1 MKAIVCHNY
10 GPPDVVKLEDIE
22 KPTAADDEV
31 LITVRAASV
40 NPVDRLYRGRPYL
53 VRIKIGL
60 SKPKDTRLG
69 RDVSGVV
76 EAVGTNVTQ
85 FKPGDEVFGTCS
97 GALAEYA
104 CASESAFVMKPDNV
118 TFERAASVA
127 TVGVAAVQCLRYE
140 GQLETGQKVLI
151 FPAARCV
158 RTPVVVI

>member
-1 MKAIVCHNY
+1 MELMKAIVCHNY

-31 LITVRAASV
+31 LIKVRAASV

-85 FKPGDEVFGTCS
+85 FKPGDEEFGTGS

-104 CASESAFVMKPDNV
+104 CASKSAFVMTQDNV
-118 TFERAASVA
+118 TFEQPPSVPTA
-127 TVGVAAVQCLRYE
+127 VLTHFTRLSVTHTV
-140 GQLETGQKVLI
+140 
-151 FPAARCV
+151 
-158 RTPVVVI
+158 